1 MVNLTLEAR
10 VRYPLYIIIYCKRVQ
25 YTADSLVW
33 GSLRLAPIMCTK
45 QSVYLHVFADAS
57 MKTYGAIAYLQS
69 AEKVD
74 LVMAKSRVS
83 PLKDT
88 TLPRLE
94 LRAAV
99 TAAHLAKFIVS
110 TLQPQLGDVNI
121 RL

>member
-1 MVNLTLEAR
+1 MS
-10 VRYPLYIIIYCKRVQ
+10 CKYSVKR
-25 YTADSLVW
+25 TN
-33 GSLRLAPIMCTK
+33 
-45 QSVYLHVFADAS
+45 QSVYLHVFAHTS
-57 MKTYGAIAYLQS
+57 MKAYGAVACLQS

-83 PLKDT
+83 PLKGT

-110 TLQPQLGDVNI
+110 TLQPQL
-121 RL
+121 